1 MEAGHIEIKS
11 GSPRGFGF
19 VFAAV
24 FAVIALYPALHGND
38 IRWWSLAISA
48 IFLATALI
56 RPALLEK
63 PNDWWFRF
71 GLFLGSIVAP
81 IVMALVYIVTII
93 PMNLFVRLAR
103 KDLLSLKIDKSA
115 ATYWVM
121 RENHNQDMKNQ
132 F

>member
-1 MEAGHIEIKS
+1 MESANIEIKS

-24 FAVIALYPALHGND
+24 FAVIGLWPALHGND
-38 IRWWSLAISA
+38 ARLWSLALSA
-48 IFLATALI
+48 VFLIIALV

-63 PNDWWFRF
+63 PNTWWFKF

-81 IVMALVYIVTII
+81 IVMGLVYIITII

-103 KDLLSLKIDKSA
+103 KDLLSMTIDRSA
-115 ATYWVM
+115 PTYWVS
-121 RENHNQDMKNQ
+121 REGHKQNMKNQ